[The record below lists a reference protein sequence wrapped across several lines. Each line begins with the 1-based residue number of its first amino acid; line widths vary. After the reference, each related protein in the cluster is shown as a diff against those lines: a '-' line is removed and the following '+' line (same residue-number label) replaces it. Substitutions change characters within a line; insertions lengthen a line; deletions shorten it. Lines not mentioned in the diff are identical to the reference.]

1 MQLSGHT
8 RPYAVLGH
16 PIGHSLSPV
25 MHNAAFESLGMDAIY
40 LAFDVR
46 PERLMSVLSLL
57 AELGC
62 GGVNLT
68 VPLKETA
75 FNGISDLDD
84 SARRLGAVNTVEFLA
99 DGTLRGHNTD
109 GDGFIT
115 AVEEAFGGAV
125 AGRSVFLLGTGGA
138 GRAVALTC
146 AARGAGRIALS
157 DIEQQR
163 TERVAAEIAEIAP
176 AVEVRLALSGPEAL
190 KRVCRDADLV
200 VHCTPVGMKTGEPSL
215 LSASAFRAGQM
226 VFDLIYMYRE
236 TAFMKAAR
244 EGGARTANGLGMLLH
259 QGARAF
265 TIWTG
270 RPAAVE
276 AMRSALQ
283 KQVYG

>member
-1 MQLSGHT
+1 MKLSGHT
-8 RPYAVLGH
+8 RTYAVLGH

-25 MHNAAFESLGMDAIY
+25 MHNAAFQSLEMDAVY

-46 PERLMSVLSLL
+46 PERLLSVLSLL
-57 AELGC
+57 AELGF

-75 FNGISDLDD
+75 FNEISDLDD
-84 SARRLGAVNTVEFLA
+84 SARRLGAVNTVKFLA

-109 GDGFIT
+109 GDGFLT
-115 AVEEAFGGAV
+115 AVEEAFGVGV
-125 AGRSVFLLGTGGA
+125 AGRSLLLLGTGGA

-146 AARGAGRIALS
+146 AARGAGRVALS

-163 TERVAAEIAEIAP
+163 AERVAAEIGEMAP
-176 AVEVRLALSGPEAL
+176 TVDVQLALSGPQDLE
-190 KRVCRDADLV
+190 RTCREADLV
-200 VHCTPVGMKTGEPSL
+200 VHCTPVGMKEGERSL
-215 LSASAFRAGQM
+215 LGASAFRAGQM
-226 VFDLIYMYRE
+226 VFDLIYMYPE
-236 TAFMKAAR
+236 TALMKAAR
-244 EGGARTANGLGMLLH
+244 QGGARTANGLGMLLH